1 MSGEQHVVTSL
12 ADVRRDHLQRYR
24 WAQSYGPGLRIID
37 AATGCGYGAAMLA
50 DAGAARVF
58 GFDINERALMCAVE
72 HWSRPGVTFER
83 HDLMA
88 PELPPADMVV
98 SFETVEHLPDP
109 RPFLKAAAKA
119 APVLLASVP
128 NQAVVPF
135 SAKSFPFHVQH
146 FTKSQLRD
154 LLRECGWEPV
164 EWFGQKTKTSKV
176 RSWKGARTLLVQCRR
191 A

>member
-1 MSGEQHVVTSL
+1 MGGEQHVVTSL
-12 ADVRRDHLQRYR
+12 EDVRRDHLQRYK
-24 WAQSYGPGLRIID
+24 WAQTFAPGLSIID

-50 DAGAARVF
+50 EAGAASVV
-58 GFDINERALMCAVE
+58 GLDINERALECALT
-72 HWSRPGVTFER
+72 HWVRPGVTFEK

-88 PELPPADMVV
+88 PELEPADLVT

-109 RPFLKAAAKA
+109 RPFLKAAAIA

-135 SAKSFPFHVQH
+135 SAKSFPYHQRH

-176 RSWKGARTLLVQCRR
+176 RSWKGARTLLVHARR